1 MSASTLRTTAERYI
15 SAFETLDSDLFRSL
29 QSPRTYSHTFGPA
42 SASPPPP
49 QDGAHFAQ
57 HIADLRGIM
66 RGFPVYTQA
75 MYVNEAARQVVV
87 HATSETWFR
96 DEVKDTE
103 MPESDWLYHGE
114 YIFILD
120 MDESGEKITK
130 VFEFLDSKGT
140 DALRQ
145 LMKRA
150 RANQAKFKD
159 KEIRKTSWE

>member
-1 MSASTLRTTAERYI
+1 V
-15 SAFETLDSDLFRSL
+15 
-29 QSPRTYSHTFGPA
+29 

-49 QDGAHFAQ
+49 KDGAHFVQ

-87 HATSETWFR
+87 HATSEPWFH
-96 DEVKDTE
+96 DEVKDNE

-150 RANQAKFKD
+150 RANEAKLKD
-159 KEIRKTSWE
+159 KEVRKTSWE

>member
-15 SAFETLDSDLFRSL
+15 SAFETLDSDLFLSL
-29 QSPRTYSHTFGPA
+29 QSPSAYSHTFGPA

-49 QDGAHFAQ
+49 QDGEHFAQ

-66 RGFPVYTQA
+66 RGFPVYTQQ
-75 MYVNEAARQVVV
+75 MYVNEAARQVVL
-87 HATSETWFR
+87 HATSETWFH
-96 DEVKDTE
+96 DEIKDNDI
-103 MPESDWLYHGE
+103 PESDWLYHGE

-120 MDESGEKITK
+120 MDDSGEKITR

-150 RANQAKFKD
+150 RANEAKLKN
-159 KEIRKTSWE
+159 KEVRKTSWE